1 MYGIQD
7 KINQI
12 LRGEETIRKNQSML
26 TAQSDSI
33 ELYHALCDMT
43 KDLTQKTNE
52 VARLRELLKK
62 VFFELEKVPFQTPK
76 LTAFTAHRLADRYR
90 EELARLAPAPE
101 EPKTSAFS
109 DKCIGNVTKFT
120 HEGNNDAKDKQPE
133 WRELLPDEVIQEG
146 DERTDRHHELG
157 WRKAENSIGTLAW
170 KWTTLKF
177 RTRRPLPEGA
187 FQNDTFIKTRTSE
200 KDTK

>member
-1 MYGIQD
+1 MNTDTFNKALDACVEY
-7 KINQI
+7 
-12 LRGEETIRKNQSML
+12 RKQL
-26 TAQSDSI
+26 D
-33 ELYHALCDMT
+33 E
-43 KDLTQKTNE
+43 KTNE

-101 EPKTSAFS
+101 EP
-109 DKCIGNVTKFT
+109 
-120 HEGNNDAKDKQPE
+120 E

-146 DERTDRHHELG
+146 DERTDSRHGLA
-157 WRKAENSIGTLAW
+157 WRKAENSIGTQPK
-170 KWTTLKF
+170 KWPTLKF

-187 FQNDTFIKTRTSE
+187 FQNDTFIKTRTSK